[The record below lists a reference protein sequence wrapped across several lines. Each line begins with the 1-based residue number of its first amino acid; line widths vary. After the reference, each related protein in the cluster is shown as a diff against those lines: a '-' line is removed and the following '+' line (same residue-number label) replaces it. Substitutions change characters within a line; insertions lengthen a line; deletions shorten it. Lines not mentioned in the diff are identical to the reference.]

1 MTKSEKTKMFLN
13 SLWGKETIM
22 REEQE
27 TALEFIELLEE
38 DREAFNEAF
47 TRENVIRAID
57 QCGSFQLSYRL
68 LMDGKPIRVSM
79 KAVCSQTDPEHII
92 VGISTEEDKIH
103 REH

>member
-1 MTKSEKTKMFLN
+1 
-13 SLWGKETIM
+13 
-22 REEQE
+22 
-27 TALEFIELLEE
+27 
-38 DREAFNEAF
+38 
-47 TRENVIRAID
+47 VIRTID